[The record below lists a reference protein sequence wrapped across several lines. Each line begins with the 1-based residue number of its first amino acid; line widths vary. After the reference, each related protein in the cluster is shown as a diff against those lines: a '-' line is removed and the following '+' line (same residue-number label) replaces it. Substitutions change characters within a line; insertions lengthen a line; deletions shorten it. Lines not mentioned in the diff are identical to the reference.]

1 MNSEKIQQ
9 LSDEIKFKL
18 SESLSNLS
26 EVFQKYDISEGVQFE
41 FRIELSKLHSSD
53 ATLNEENQE
62 VLLETES
69 RKASIEI
76 IESQKNLLKIDEKLQ
91 ILLKCSGKKYQICPY
106 NVHPNGNCWHCL

>member
-26 EVFQKYDISEGVQFE
+26 EVFQKYDISEGVQVE
-41 FRIELSKLHSSD
+41 FKIELSKLQSND
-53 ATLNEENQE
+53 ATLNGKKQDF
-62 VLLETES
+62 LLETES

-76 IESQKNLLKIDEKLQ
+76 IEPQENSLKIDEKLQ
-91 ILLKCSGKKYQICPY
+91 ILLKCNGKKYQICPY